1 MPANASEW
9 DVRHQ
14 AAVQGTPPE
23 PASFVREML
32 PLLPV
37 GPALDLACGTGR
49 HTMLLASRPQ
59 PVVAVDWSPVGL
71 AILEQRARSLNLAV
85 SRASGPEIATSGAFR
100 GIRRVQADLESAVLP
115 AGAFALIL
123 CVQYL
128 QRSLFPHI
136 EQALL
141 PGGVMLFETFTR
153 AQLEFTGGPRNPVH
167 LLGLGELRTAFP
179 GLEVLFYRELR
190 AGQGIASLVARKPR
204 ERR

>member
-9 DVRHQ
+9 DLKHR
-14 AAVQGTPPE
+14 AAAQGAPTE

-49 HTMLLASRPQ
+49 HTMLLASRQ
-59 PVVAVDWSPVGL
+59 QQVVAVDWSPVAL
-71 AILEQRARSLNLAV
+71 DILEHRARSLDFSV
-85 SRASGPEIATSGAFR
+85 YRASSADSGALNGAH
-100 GIRRVQADLESAVLP
+100 GIRLVEADIESAVLP
-115 AGAFALIL
+115 ADSFSLIL

-128 QRSLFPHI
+128 QRSLFSQI
-136 EQALL
+136 EQALR
-141 PGGVMLFETFTR
+141 PGGVVLFETFTR

-167 LLGLGELRTAFP
+167 LLELGELRDAFP

-204 ERR
+204 GRR